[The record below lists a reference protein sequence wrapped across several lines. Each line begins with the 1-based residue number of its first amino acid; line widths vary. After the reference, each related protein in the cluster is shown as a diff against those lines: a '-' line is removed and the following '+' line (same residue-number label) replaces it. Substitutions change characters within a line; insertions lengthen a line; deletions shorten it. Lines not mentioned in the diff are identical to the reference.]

1 MSPATRGR
9 VAYMLGLF
17 FGILVGLS
25 VEDPLWLRLLASAV
39 TAVLSYTMVGL
50 ALGLRVWRKD
60 ASRR

>member
-1 MSPATRGR
+1 
-9 VAYMLGLF
+9 MLGLF